1 VVENQPFPC
10 DLLVLNASNPMGICY
25 VETKNLDGETNLKNK
40 QANKEVLKMAQN
52 DEDVLKNFD
61 NAKIECEPPNEFLY
75 KFEGK
80 MTMPN
85 GKVFSLDAD
94 QITLRGSTLQNTE
107 WIYGIAIYTGH
118 QTKVMMN
125 SAKSVSKQS
134 NIEKATNTYIIMCLG
149 IQLTISVIAAYLGA
163 EIQYY

>member
-1 VVENQPFPC
+1 
-10 DLLVLNASNPMGICY
+10 
-25 VETKNLDGETNLKNK
+25 
-40 QANKEVLKMAQN
+40 
-52 DEDVLKNFD
+52 
-61 NAKIECEPPNEFLY
+61 
-75 KFEGK
+75 
-80 MTMPN
+80 MPN